1 MRVTLLLIVSFAV
14 AGCQRGGTPPKGEAA
29 APPKRPDNEVRTVF
43 RSDDA
48 TYVVAPDRTGGL
60 EITPHDWIGGQL
72 VARPRAEV
80 IPFPRKETLGKI
92 GAIRCDEQF
101 GSIVCVAVY
110 GKGPSNPD
118 APRWL
123 WHWFNGERWRTGK
136 IDAPAQSFCSAV
148 FSHGRDNMRAVFEV
162 FREDGKEQRHGAL
175 IYDNPCMSS
184 ASDEGDGGWFHPAA
198 DLRDPKAPKSS
209 PLAMP
214 EPPRGT

>member
-1 MRVTLLLIVSFAV
+1 MRVTLLLMVSLSV
-14 AGCQRGGTPPKGEAA
+14 AGCQKGGTPPQGKAA
-29 APPKRPDNEVRTVF
+29 APPKRPVNEVRTVF
-43 RSDDA
+43 HSDEA
-48 TYVVAPDRTGGL
+48 TYVVAPDGAGGL
-60 EITPHDWIGGQL
+60 EITPHDWTDGQL

-101 GSIVCVAVY
+101 GSIVCVAAY

-136 IDAPAQSFCSAV
+136 IDAPAESFCSAV

-162 FREDGKEQRHGAL
+162 FRNDGKDQRHGAL
-175 IYDNPCMSS
+175 IYDNPCMSI

-198 DLRDPKAPKSS
+198 DLLDPKAPKSS
-209 PLAMP
+209 PLAIP
-214 EPPRGT
+214 EAPRGT